1 MIDLIEVFDRA
12 EVGPLISETDYYMK
26 RYVPKLS
33 EVIARYKVKWDK
45 ETIINTDDDLTDR
58 VFQAAV
64 DLLAEAGAYCPETN
78 RVMQFT
84 RDEILLACSQA
95 PKSATFGEG
104 RERKTMYGRRPDT
117 TDDRP
122 WVHVGGGIYT
132 TDEQV
137 FMDTVEKMAS
147 FNIVDSVSVPSI
159 LHLRG
164 KDSRVRSPQEILAA
178 CKTVR
183 LAREGIRRSGR
194 AGLPIINGISAASQ
208 PASMFAASYPDF
220 GLRPSDGFL
229 IDFLSEMV
237 VGYEALQKVAFYNSI
252 SANIGSTS
260 TPLFG
265 GYAGGA
271 EGVAVTATCYMIM
284 GNLIFRGTYHYN
296 APLHSKL
303 HLSSTKPLIWAIAM
317 SNAAIGRNMGYPMV
331 NLPYLGGGSGTK
343 QYHYEMACYLLA
355 IVTSGGNVFSGHPA
369 MAVQSDSLV
378 PDDHKFHAEM
388 GLAAAKLTRAE
399 AEPIA
404 QKLFPLFGDKL
415 KDPDKGM
422 TFQEVYDARTKAD
435 REQRVPEGHGRRAQR
450 ARRHGPRGAGLLTAA
465 DQLTRPGSLAYAPPG
480 ARGTP
485 AVFVAIERTKEH
497 T

>member
-1 MIDLIEVFDRA
+1 MLDLITVFDRA
-12 EVGPLISETDYYMK
+12 EVGPLMSEVDYYMQRFVPTLK
-26 RYVPKLS
+26 R
-33 EVIARYKVKWDK
+33 VIERHGIKWDK
-45 ETIINTDDDLTDR
+45 ETLINPDDDLADR
-58 VFQAAV
+58 VFAAAV

-84 RDEILLACSQA
+84 KEEIFVSAKQCPTA
-95 PKSATFGEG
+95 ATFGEG
-104 RERKTMYGRRPDT
+104 RERKTMHGRRPDT

-132 TDEQV
+132 TDEQIYL
-137 FMDTVEKMAS
+137 DTVEMMAS
-147 FNIVDSVSVPSI
+147 YSIVDSVSVPSI

-164 KDSRVRSPQEILAA
+164 RDARVRSPQELLAA
-178 CKTVR
+178 VKTVN

-220 GLRPSDGFL
+220 GLLPSDGFL
-229 IDFLSEMV
+229 IDFLSELI
-237 VGYEALQKVAFYNSI
+237 VGYEALQKVAFYNTI
-252 SANIGSTS
+252 SANVGSTS

-284 GNLIFRGTYHYN
+284 GNLIFRGSYHYN

-303 HLSSTKPLIWAIAM
+303 HLSSTKPLIWAIAL
-317 SNAAIGRNMGYPMV
+317 SNQSIGRNMQYPIV

-343 QYHYEMACYLLA
+343 QYHYEMAAYMLA
-355 IVTSGGNVFSGHPA
+355 VVTSGGNIFSGHPA

-378 PDDHKFHAEM
+378 PDDHRFHAEM
-388 GLAAAKLTRAE
+388 GLAAAKLTRVQ

-404 QKLFPLFGDKL
+404 QRLYAKFADKL
-415 KDPDKGM
+415 KDPDKGL
-422 TFQEVYDARTKAD
+422 TFNEVYDRQTKRIINPAYEQVMAEV
-435 REQRVPEGHGRRAQR
+435 REELAGMGLEVEDSVS
-450 ARRHGPRGAGLLTAA
+450 GASA
-465 DQLTRPGSLAYAPPG
+465 
-480 ARGTP
+480 
-485 AVFVAIERTKEH
+485 
-497 T
+497 

>member
-12 EVGPLISETDYYMK
+12 ETGPLTSETDYYMK

-33 EVIARYKVKWDK
+33 EVISRHKVKWDK
-45 ETIINTDDDLTDR
+45 ETIINPDDTLTDA
-58 VFQAAV
+58 VFEAAV
-64 DLLAEAGAYCPETN
+64 DLIAEAGAYCPETN
-78 RVMQFT
+78 RVMEFT
-84 RDEILLACSQA
+84 RDEIVLACEQC
-95 PKSATFGEG
+95 PKATTFGEG
-104 RERKTMYGRRPDT
+104 RERNIMRGRRPDT
-117 TDDRP
+117 IDDRP

-137 FMDTVEKMAS
+137 YVDTVEKMAS
-147 FNIVDSVSVPSI
+147 YNIVDSVSVPSI

-164 KDSRVRSPQEILAA
+164 KDSRVRSPQEILSA

-208 PASMFAASYPDF
+208 PASMFAASYPEF
-220 GLRPSDGFL
+220 GLRRSDGFL

-260 TPLFG
+260 TPLFA

-271 EGVAVTATCYMIM
+271 EGVAVTATAYMIM
-284 GNLIFRGTYHYN
+284 GNLIFRGSYHYN

-317 SNAAIGRNMGYPMV
+317 SNAAVGRNMGYPMV

-343 QYHYEMACYLLA
+343 QYHYEMACYMLA
-355 IVTSGGNVFSGHPA
+355 VVTSGGNVFSGHPA

-378 PDDHKFHAEM
+378 PDDHKFHAEI
-388 GLAAAKLTRAE
+388 GLAASKLTRAQ

-422 TFQEVYDARTKAD
+422 TFQQVYDMKTKKIANAD
-435 REQRVPEGHGRRAQR
+435 YQKAMDEVRSELAAMGLEVPV
-450 ARRHGPRGAGLLTAA
+450 
-465 DQLTRPGSLAYAPPG
+465 S
-480 ARGTP
+480 
-485 AVFVAIERTKEH
+485 
-497 T
+497 

>member
-12 EVGPLISETDYYMK
+12 ETGPLTSETDYYMK
-26 RYVPKLS
+26 RYVPKLT
-33 EVIARYKVKWDK
+33 EVIARHGEVGQADHHQP
-45 ETIINTDDDLTDR
+45 DDVLTDA
-58 VFQAAV
+58 VFEAAV
-64 DLLAEAGAYCPETN
+64 DLIAEAGAYCPETN

-84 RDEILLACSQA
+84 REEIEIANREC
-95 PKSATFGEG
+95 PTATVFGEG
-104 RERKTMYGRRPDT
+104 RERKTMYGRRPDA

-137 FMDTVEKMAS
+137 FVDTVEKMAS

-164 KDSRVRSPQEILAA
+164 RDARVRSPQEILAA

-194 AGLPIINGISAASQ
+194 AGMPIINGISAASQ

-237 VGYEALQKVAFYNSI
+237 VGYEALQKVAFYNSL

-271 EGVAVTATCYMIM
+271 EGVAVTATAYMIM
-284 GNLIFRGTYHYN
+284 GNLIFRGSYHYN

-317 SNAAIGRNMGYPMV
+317 SNAAIGRNMRYPMV

-343 QYHYEMACYLLA
+343 QYHYEMACYMLA
-355 IVTSGGNVFSGHPA
+355 VVTSGGNVFSGHPA
-369 MAVQSDSLV
+369 MAVQSDSLI
-378 PDDHKFHAEM
+378 PDDHKFHAEI
-388 GLAAAKLTRAE
+388 GLAASKLTRAQ
-399 AEPIA
+399 AEPLA

-415 KDPDKGM
+415 KDPDKG
-422 TFQEVYDARTKAD
+422 TDLPGGLRRADQED
-435 REQRVPEGHGRRAQR
+435 REHDYRRVMDEV
-450 ARRHGPRGAGLLTAA
+450 RGELAGMGLEV
-465 DQLTRPGSLAYAPPG
+465 PVS
-480 ARGTP
+480 
-485 AVFVAIERTKEH
+485 
-497 T
+497 

>member
-1 MIDLIEVFDRA
+1 
-12 EVGPLISETDYYMK
+12 
-26 RYVPKLS
+26 
-33 EVIARYKVKWDK
+33 
-45 ETIINTDDDLTDR
+45 
-58 VFQAAV
+58 
-64 DLLAEAGAYCPETN
+64 
-78 RVMQFT
+78 
-84 RDEILLACSQA
+84 
-95 PKSATFGEG
+95 
-104 RERKTMYGRRPDT
+104 MYGRRPDT

-137 FMDTVEKMAS
+137 FVDTVEKMAS

-208 PASMFAASYPDF
+208 PASMFAATYPDF

-271 EGVAVTATCYMIM
+271 EGVAVHGHRVHDHGQPDLPRQLPLQRPAAQQA
-284 GNLIFRGTYHYN
+284 
-296 APLHSKL
+296 APLVHQAA
-303 HLSSTKPLIWAIAM
+303 HL
-317 SNAAIGRNMGYPMV
+317 GDR
-331 NLPYLGGGSGTK
+331 
-343 QYHYEMACYLLA
+343 H
-355 IVTSGGNVFSGHPA
+355 
-369 MAVQSDSLV
+369 VQRRHRPQHAV
-378 PDDHKFHAEM
+378 PDGQPAVPRRRLGHQAVPLRNGLLYARRRDVWWKRLLGSPCHGRPV
-388 GLAAAKLTRAE
+388 GLAGPGR
-399 AEPIA
+399 P
-404 QKLFPLFGDKL
+404 QVPRGD
-415 KDPDKGM
+415 
-422 TFQEVYDARTKAD
+422 RS
-435 REQRVPEGHGRRAQR
+435 RRLQPH
-450 ARRHGPRGAGLLTAA
+450 ARRGRAARPEALPAVRRQAQGPGQGPRRSRRST
-465 DQLTRPGSLAYAPPG
+465 T
-480 ARGTP
+480 
-485 AVFVAIERTKEH
+485 
-497 T
+497 

>member
-12 EVGPLISETDYYMK
+12 ETGPLTSETDYYMK
-26 RYVPKLS
+26 RYVPKLA
-33 EVIARYKVKWDK
+33 EVIARHKVKWDK
-45 ETIINTDDDLTDR
+45 ATIINTDDVLTDA
-58 VFQAAV
+58 VFEAAV
-64 DLLAEAGAYCPETN
+64 DLIAEAGAYCPETN

-84 RDEILLACSQA
+84 REEIEVANAQC
-95 PKSATFGEG
+95 PKGTTFGEG

-117 TDDRP
+117 TTDRP

-132 TDEQV
+132 TDEQIFV
-137 FMDTVEKMAS
+137 DTVEKMAS
-147 FNIVDSVSVPSI
+147 YNIVDSVSVPSI

-164 KDSRVRSPQEILAA
+164 KDSRVRSPQEILSA

-183 LAREGIRRSGR
+183 LAREGTRRSGR
-194 AGLPIINGISAASQ
+194 AGMPIINGISAASQ
-208 PASMFAASYPDF
+208 PASMFAATYPDF

-237 VGYEALQKVAFYNSI
+237 VGYEALQKVAFYNSL

-271 EGVAVTATCYMIM
+271 EGVAVTATAYMIM
-284 GNLIFRGTYHYN
+284 GNLIFRGSYHYN

-317 SNAAIGRNMGYPMV
+317 SNAAVGRNMGYPMV

-343 QYHYEMACYLLA
+343 QYHYEMACYMLA
-355 IVTSGGNVFSGHPA
+355 VVTSGGNVFSGHPA

-378 PDDHKFHAEM
+378 PDDHKFHAEI
-388 GLAAAKLTRAE
+388 GLAASNLTRAE
-399 AEPIA
+399 AEPLA

-415 KDPDKGM
+415 KDPDKGL
-422 TFQEVYDARTKAD
+422 TFQEVYDMKTKRIVNAD
-435 REQRVPEGHGRRAQR
+435 YQKAMDEVREELAGMGLEVPV
-450 ARRHGPRGAGLLTAA
+450 
-465 DQLTRPGSLAYAPPG
+465 S
-480 ARGTP
+480 
-485 AVFVAIERTKEH
+485 
-497 T
+497 

>member
-1 MIDLIEVFDRA
+1 MIDLVEVFERA

-26 RYVPKLS
+26 RYVPKLA
-33 EVIARYKVKWDK
+33 ELIARHRIKWDK

-78 RVMQFT
+78 RVMEFT
-84 RDEILLACSQA
+84 RDEILRACAECPTESW
-95 PKSATFGEG
+95 FGEG
-104 RERKTMYGRRPDT
+104 RERKAMRGRRPDT

-122 WVHVGGGIYT
+122 WVHVGAGIYT
-132 TDEQV
+132 TEEQIFV
-137 FMDTVEKMAS
+137 DTVEKMAS
-147 FNIVDSVSVPSI
+147 ISITDSVSVPSK

-164 KDSRVRSPQEILAA
+164 KDARVRSPQELLAA
-178 CKTVR
+178 CETVR
-183 LAREGIRRSGR
+183 LAKEGIRRSGR

-271 EGVAVTATCYMIM
+271 EGVAVTATVYMIM
-284 GNLIFRGTYHYN
+284 GNLIMRGSYHYN

-303 HLSSTKPLIWAIAM
+303 HLSSTRPLIWAIAM

-331 NLPYLGGGSGTK
+331 NLPYLGGGSGTR
-343 QYHYEMACYLLA
+343 QYHYEMACYMLA
-355 IVTSGGNVFSGHPA
+355 VVTSGGNVFSGHPA
-369 MAVQSDSLV
+369 MAVQADSIV

-388 GLAAAKLTRAE
+388 GLAAAKLTRAQ

-404 QKLFPLFGDKL
+404 QQLFPLFGDKL
-415 KDPDKGM
+415 KEPDKGL
-422 TFQEVYDARTKAD
+422 TYQQVYDMKTKRIVNDDYLKTIDDVRSELA
-435 REQRVPEGHGRRAQR
+435 EMGLEVPV
-450 ARRHGPRGAGLLTAA
+450 
-465 DQLTRPGSLAYAPPG
+465 S
-480 ARGTP
+480 
-485 AVFVAIERTKEH
+485 
-497 T
+497 

>member
-26 RYVPKLS
+26 RYVPKLA
-33 EVIARYKVKWDK
+33 ELIARYQIKWDK
-45 ETIINTDDDLTDR
+45 QTIINTDDDLTDR

-84 RDEILLACSQA
+84 REEILLACSQA
-95 PKSATFGEG
+95 PRSATFGED

-132 TDEQV
+132 THEQM

-147 FNIVDSVSVPSI
+147 FDIVDSVSVPSI

-164 KDSRVRSPQEILAA
+164 KDARVRSPQEILAA

-208 PASMFAASYPDF
+208 PASMFAASYPAF

-303 HLSSTKPLIWAIAM
+303 HLSSTRPLIWAIAM

-343 QYHYEMACYLLA
+343 QYHYEMACYMLA

-369 MAVQSDSLV
+369 MAVQPDSLV

-388 GLAAAKLTRAE
+388 GLAAAKMTRAE

-422 TFQEVYDARTKAD
+422 TFQKVYDAKTKRIVN
-435 REQRVPEGHGRRAQR
+435 REYQKAMDDVRSDLAGMGLEVPV
-450 ARRHGPRGAGLLTAA
+450 
-465 DQLTRPGSLAYAPPG
+465 S
-480 ARGTP
+480 
-485 AVFVAIERTKEH
+485 
-497 T
+497 

>member
-1 MIDLIEVFDRA
+1 
-12 EVGPLISETDYYMK
+12 
-26 RYVPKLS
+26 
-33 EVIARYKVKWDK
+33 
-45 ETIINTDDDLTDR
+45 
-58 VFQAAV
+58 
-64 DLLAEAGAYCPETN
+64 
-78 RVMQFT
+78 
-84 RDEILLACSQA
+84 
-95 PKSATFGEG
+95 
-104 RERKTMYGRRPDT
+104 
-117 TDDRP
+117 
-122 WVHVGGGIYT
+122 
-132 TDEQV
+132 
-137 FMDTVEKMAS
+137 
-147 FNIVDSVSVPSI
+147 

-164 KDSRVRSPQEILAA
+164 RDARVRSPQEVLATI
-178 CKTVR
+178 KTVR

-271 EGVAVTATCYMIM
+271 EGVAVTATSYMIM
-284 GNLIFRGTYHYN
+284 GALIFRGSYHYN

-303 HLSSTKPLIWAIAM
+303 HLSSTKPLIWAIAV
-317 SNAAIGRNMGYPMV
+317 SNAAIGRNMQYPMV

-343 QYHYEMACYLLA
+343 QYHHEMACYMLA
-355 IVTSGGNVFSGHPA
+355 VVTSGGNVFSGHPA

-378 PDDHKFHAEM
+378 PDDHKLHAEI

-404 QKLFPLFGDKL
+404 QKLYPLFGDKL
-415 KDPDKGM
+415 KDPDKGL
-422 TFQEVYDARTKAD
+422 TFQEVYDTKTKRIAND
-435 REQRVPEGHGRRAQR
+435 DYLKVMDDVRDELRAMGLEVPV
-450 ARRHGPRGAGLLTAA
+450 
-465 DQLTRPGSLAYAPPG
+465 S
-480 ARGTP
+480 
-485 AVFVAIERTKEH
+485 
-497 T
+497 

>member
-1 MIDLIEVFDRA
+1 MIDLVEVFERA
-12 EVGPLISETDYYMK
+12 ETGPLLAETDYYMG
-26 RYVPKLS
+26 RYVPVLS
-33 EVIARYKVKWDK
+33 DVISRYKIAWDK
-45 ETIINTDDDLTDR
+45 ETIINTDDDLNDR

-84 RDEILLACSQA
+84 RDEILRACSQCPTA
-95 PKSATFGEG
+95 ATFGEG

-122 WVHVGGGIYT
+122 WVHIGAGIYT

-137 FMDTVEKMAS
+137 YLDTVEKMAS
-147 FNIVDSVSVPSI
+147 FTIVDSLSVPSI

-164 KDSRVRSPQEILAA
+164 KDARVRSPQELLAA

-194 AGLPIINGISAASQ
+194 VGLPIINGISAASQ

-252 SANIGSTS
+252 SANVGSTS

-265 GYAGGA
+265 GYAGGS

-284 GNLIFRGTYHYN
+284 GNLIFRGSYHYN
-296 APLHSKL
+296 APLHNKL
-303 HLSSTKPLIWAIAM
+303 HLSSTKPLLWAIGV
-317 SNAAIGRNMGYPMV
+317 SNAAIGRNMRYPIV

-343 QYHYEMACYLLA
+343 QYHYEMAAYMLTV
-355 IVTSGGNVFSGHPA
+355 VTSGGNIFSGHPA
-369 MAVQSDSLV
+369 MSVQPDSIV

-404 QKLFPLFGDKL
+404 QKIYPLFGDKL
-415 KDPDKGM
+415 KDPDKGL
-422 TFQEVYDARTKAD
+422 TFQQVYDPRTK
-435 REQRVPEGHGRRAQR
+435 RIVNEEYVRVMDEVRTELA
-450 ARRHGPRGAGLLTAA
+450 AMGLVV
-465 DQLTRPGSLAYAPPG
+465 
-480 ARGTP
+480 P
-485 AVFVAIERTKEH
+485 AT
-497 T
+497 